1 MPKIK
6 FTTGR
11 CPGTKLRFEL
21 HTFLPEFLH
30 SLQRLLAQMS
40 RCCLRRNSPKDFVS
54 YDGQAGLMWGRW
66 WACGAGGAAGAG
78 EWGVAVDHGASK
90 SLIYLAL
97 Y

>member
-30 SLQRLLAQMS
+30 SLQCLLAQMS

-54 YDGQAGLMWGRW
+54 YDGQAGVDV
-66 WACGAGGAAGAG
+66 GGEGG
-78 EWGVAVDHGASK
+78 SGGVAVYH
-90 SLIYLAL
+90 
-97 Y
+97 